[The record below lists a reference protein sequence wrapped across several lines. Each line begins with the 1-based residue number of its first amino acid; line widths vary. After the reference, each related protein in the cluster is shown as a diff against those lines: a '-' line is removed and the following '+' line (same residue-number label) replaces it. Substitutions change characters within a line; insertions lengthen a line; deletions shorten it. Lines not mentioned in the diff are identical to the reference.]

1 MIEEE
6 QIPEIPP
13 EELEVADETAEEVP
27 DEKESPEAQTQ
38 SPKTVAFTVGED
50 KKKSPVRPKKKTSVP
65 SRFAVPA
72 SAQEGLA
79 ELLDCQTQPR
89 VKVMRSEVR
98 HRRVLQH
105 QVRQST
111 KRLIEARRGKSLE
124 AMVKEHGEEIAL
136 DRRLRRKG
144 FREFSAMAPL
154 KRVHFYDKPAPE
166 HSGPP
171 GSTVGGPPEQGGSDA
186 PALGRRAAEVMQEK

>member
-27 DEKESPEAQTQ
+27 DDQESPGTQPQ
-38 SPKTVAFTVGED
+38 SPKTVAFNVGEP
-50 KKKSPVRPKKKTSVP
+50 KKKSPVKPKRKTAVP

-98 HRRVLQH
+98 HRRVLQY

-124 AMVKEHGEEIAL
+124 AMVKEHGEAVAY
-136 DRRLRRKG
+136 DRRLRRRG
-144 FREFSAMAPL
+144 FREFSPIAPL
-154 KRVHFYDKPAPE
+154 QRVHFFDKPNTDQ
-166 HSGPP
+166 S
-171 GSTVGGPPEQGGSDA
+171 GGSS
-186 PALGRRAAEVMQEK
+186 